1 MNQFWNIRAKNT
13 LNETLAEYRV
23 NKHREESD
31 GKDVCTCI
39 NDDYKVA
46 LYLLSENELNN
57 YFDFDYKTFLSDYL
71 RVVNISADK
80 KVKIIEQFLENKN
93 LEFEN
98 LMKEIEKNT

>member
-1 MNQFWNIRAKNT
+1 M
-13 LNETLAEYRV
+13 
-23 NKHREESD
+23 
-31 GKDVCTCI
+31 
-39 NDDYKVA
+39 
-46 LYLLSENELNN
+46 YLLSENELNN